1 MKVEEFLDISDYEKY
16 LITYDGGQCLS
27 ETLDKY
33 ETMKTCGLDTLIKV
47 NYKLQLCKNE
57 IEVICVL
64 QIKSEKE

>member
-16 LITYDGGQCLS
+16 LITYENGQCLS
-27 ETLDKY
+27 EIFDKY

-47 NYKLQLCKNE
+47 SYKLQLYGNE
-57 IEVICVL
+57 IEVICAL